1 MQRRLLI
8 LLLACAALVWI
19 ATLAMSFLYA
29 RKEINEL
36 FDTQQVRLAR
46 QVVSTLPVDPS
57 VELPEVAEL
66 NHGKRREGAAE
77 IEDLAI
83 AVWNRAGRL
92 SLADRQGVTLP
103 RPRNGDGFINL
114 DINGRDWRV
123 YYLRSPNQAWVV
135 GVGQRVSERQELI
148 LDLLLSQLSLWIMA
162 LPVLLVGI
170 LASVRHA
177 LRPLNAL
184 AEEVEKRAPD
194 ELRPVAE
201 PVSVELRPLV
211 RAMNRLFGRVG
222 TALEHERR
230 LTADAA
236 HELRTPIA
244 ALQAQSEVLQLAQTD
259 EARRAATARLT
270 TGINRL
276 GGLARQLLALAGVER
291 MEALVAPSAV
301 RWERVMEQVL
311 SDCLPEADR
320 RGTEIACAWPED
332 DSAALPLEGN
342 EDLLAVM
349 LRNLVDNAVR
359 YSPPGSHVEIVF
371 GGDRVTVRDDG
382 PGVSAEALGRLGD
395 RFYRPPGQDQIG
407 SGLGLSIARRIAALH
422 HLELHIE
429 NQPQGGLAVH
439 AARAASAR

>member
-57 VELPEVAEL
+57 IELPEVAEL

-162 LPVLLVGI
+162 LPVLLIGI

-244 ALQAQSEVLQLAQTD
+244 ALQAQSEVLQLAQTF
-259 EARRAATARLT
+259 RAAPRL
-270 TGINRL
+270 
-276 GGLARQLLALAGVER
+276 
-291 MEALVAPSAV
+291 
-301 RWERVMEQVL
+301 
-311 SDCLPEADR
+311 
-320 RGTEIACAWPED
+320 
-332 DSAALPLEGN
+332 
-342 EDLLAVM
+342 
-349 LRNLVDNAVR
+349 
-359 YSPPGSHVEIVF
+359 
-371 GGDRVTVRDDG
+371 
-382 PGVSAEALGRLGD
+382 VS
-395 RFYRPPGQDQIG
+395 
-407 SGLGLSIARRIAALH
+407 SSK
-422 HLELHIE
+422 
-429 NQPQGGLAVH
+429 
-439 AARAASAR
+439 